1 MSTWPDKPLIRI
13 IRGAEYEEPIDG
25 SLAVRE
31 DPGGEYFL
39 VSGPRAKNTVD
50 PTCTLTDSI
59 DEWEEVTFV
68 PTAHLKELKEAWHG
82 DGEYTPTGLK
92 TLGDAMGPVLSCLPD
107 DEPGALDQA
116 VTRVKDIGGRMIDA
130 KSTQEERLSLL
141 LDALAS
147 VQSAA
152 RKTAP
157 LTMVARI
164 CADWVQ
170 ADKEEVVAVEQ
181 MRSRARSM
189 PEVIGSDPAR
199 FLVLAGIVG
208 ETASMLGDGHPSVS
222 GELINAGTYA
232 LAWAAQTIEE
242 EEDK

>member
-1 MSTWPDKPLIRI
+1 MTNWPDKPLIRI

-141 LDALAS
+141 LDALAT

-164 CADWVQ
+164 CADW
-170 ADKEEVVAVEQ
+170 ASLENPHSDGLAAI
-181 MRSRARSM
+181 RSRAEGNPVRADFIVLSSF
-189 PEVIGSDPAR
+189 IGDISKSLDDGMSDGPR
-199 FLVLAGIVG
+199 
-208 ETASMLGDGHPSVS
+208 GD
-222 GELINAGTYA
+222 LIEMGWYA

-242 EEDK
+242 EDR

>member
-1 MSTWPDKPLIRI
+1 MTNWPTAPLIHI
-13 IRGAEYEEPIDG
+13 IDG
-25 SLAVRE
+25 HQARSWEVAGVLAFRNL
-31 DPGGEYFL
+31 DGDYYIPGRGRL
-39 VSGPRAKNTVD
+39 SVGDGDR
-50 PTCTLTDSI
+50 I
-59 DEWEEVTFV
+59 DEWEEVTAV
-68 PTAHLKELKEAWHG
+68 PTAALRDLLEAWRGAGG
-82 DGEYTPTGLK
+82 DNLNWLRNVE
-92 TLGDAMGPVLSCLPD
+92 DAMGPVLSCLPD

-164 CADWVQ
+164 CADW
-170 ADKEEVVAVEQ
+170 ANLENPRRDSLEA
-181 MRSRARSM
+181 SRERNK
-189 PEVIGSDPAR
+189 VLSDPGSFIVLSA
-199 FLVLAGIVG
+199 LVGDVTTALCDNFSPRHDLIDAG
-208 ETASMLGDGHPSVS
+208 A
-222 GELINAGTYA
+222 YA

-242 EEDK
+242 EDR

>member
-1 MSTWPDKPLIRI
+1 MTNWPDKSLIRI
-13 IRGAEYEEPIDG
+13 IRGAEYEESIDG

-141 LDALAS
+141 LDALAT

-164 CADWVQ
+164 CADW
-170 ADKEEVVAVEQ
+170 ANLENPRRDSLEA
-181 MRSRARSM
+181 AR
-189 PEVIGSDPAR
+189 ERTKVLSDPGSFIVLSA
-199 FLVLAGIVG
+199 LVGDVTTALCDDFSPRHDLIDAG
-208 ETASMLGDGHPSVS
+208 A
-222 GELINAGTYA
+222 YA

-242 EEDK
+242 EDR

>member
-1 MSTWPDKPLIRI
+1 MTNWPTAQFIRI
-13 IRGAEYEEPIDG
+13 ILGKVDGREIANEIAFRRASGAYTMISREYACVSATEG
-25 SLAVRE
+25 SHE
-31 DPGGEYFL
+31 
-39 VSGPRAKNTVD
+39 
-50 PTCTLTDSI
+50 DSI
-59 DEWEEVTFV
+59 DEWEELTAV
-68 PTAHLKELKEAWHG
+68 PTAALEEFKAAWKG
-82 DGEYTPTGLK
+82 FGMYD
-92 TLGDAMGPVLSCLPD
+92 PD
-107 DEPGALDQA
+107 DSQRVTDAITTILSYLPANKLSALDRA
-116 VTRVKDIGGRMIDA
+116 VTRVKDIAGVRMIDA
-130 KSTQEERLSLL
+130 ETLPAERLSLL

-152 RKTAP
+152 RKTTP

-242 EEDK
+242 EDR